1 MTGYLLDTNILSD
14 LVRNPN
20 GTAARRLA
28 AVGEDDVA
36 TSVVVAAELRYGAA
50 KRGSPRLT
58 ERVEALLAEMQVL
71 PLAPPVDAIYGRIRA
86 ALEAAGT
93 PIGGND
99 LLIAAHALA
108 LTRVMVTDNRRE
120 FDRVEGLPIENWLE
134 DL

>member
-14 LVRNPN
+14 LARNPH
-20 GTAARRLA
+20 GIAARRLA
-28 AVGEDDVA
+28 AVGEDAVA

-71 PLAPPVDAIYGRIRA
+71 PLAPPVDTFYGRIRA

-120 FDRVEGLPIENWLE
+120 FDRVEELGVENWLE